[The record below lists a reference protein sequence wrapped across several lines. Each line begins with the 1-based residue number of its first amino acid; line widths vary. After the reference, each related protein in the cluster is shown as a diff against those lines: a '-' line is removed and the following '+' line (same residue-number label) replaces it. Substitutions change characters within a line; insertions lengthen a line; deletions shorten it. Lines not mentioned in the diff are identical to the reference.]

1 MEITRIG
8 LDLAKNVFQVH
19 GVNRQEKKVLSR
31 QLKRAQMLTFFRDL
45 PACLIGIEAC
55 ASAHYWARELMAMG
69 HGVRLI
75 APQFVKPYVKGNKN
89 DANDAEAICEAVS
102 RPHMRFVPVKTREQQ
117 DIQALH
123 RIRSELVHQRTAK
136 VNQIRGLL
144 GEYGLI
150 VAQGV
155 AALRRQIPIILADDD
170 NGLQAA
176 FRGLLNGLR
185 EDLVY
190 LDERVTQ
197 LDASIQQIARDDT
210 SARRLQQLRGV
221 GPITA
226 TALIAALGDGR
237 QFKCGRDAS
246 AWAGLVPG
254 QHSSGGKDQLLG
266 ISKRGDAY
274 LRTLLIHG
282 ARSVVKTTK
291 DKTDP
296 LSCWVQRLCERRN
309 KNIAA
314 VALANKTMRMAWALL
329 TKQTDYDLQ
338 YRCIPEIQPA

>member
-1 MEITRIG
+1 
-8 LDLAKNVFQVH
+8 LLA
-19 GVNRQEKKVLSR
+19 NREGS
-31 QLKRAQMLTFFRDL
+31 
-45 PACLIGIEAC
+45 I
-55 ASAHYWARELMAMG
+55 Y
-69 HGVRLI
+69 
-75 APQFVKPYVKGNKN
+75 
-89 DANDAEAICEAVS
+89 
-102 RPHMRFVPVKTREQQ
+102 
-117 DIQALH
+117 
-123 RIRSELVHQRTAK
+123 
-136 VNQIRGLL
+136 
-144 GEYGLI
+144 

-155 AALRRQIPIILADDD
+155 AALRRQIPIILADND

-266 ISKRGDAY
+266 ASAWAGLVPGQHSSGGKDQLLGISKRGDAY

-291 DKTDP
+291 DKADP

-329 TKQTDYDLQ
+329 TKQTDYDPQ